1 MPTNN
6 TLGPI
11 TLQVLVTSTAVQIAS
26 PTQAVHVQS
35 FLLQNQGTVTVYL
48 GASTTVL
55 VSAAVQI
62 AAGASFNPD
71 KHQAPRS
78 DLNVYGLDNYYLS
91 TRQSVSATCAVLY
104 HEILNRR

>member
-1 MPTNN
+1 MPSTQ

-11 TLQVLVTSTAVQIAS
+11 CTLISAISTAVQVGTGN
-26 PTQAVHVQS
+26 PPQAW
-35 FLLQNQGTVTVYL
+35 LLQNQGTVTVYL
-48 GASTTVL
+48 GNSVNVL

-78 DLNVYGLDNYYLS
+78 DLQVYGLDNYYVS
-91 TRQSVSATCAVLY
+91 TRTSTASTCAVLY
-104 HEILNRR
+104 HEILNR